1 MSDIWPASI
10 FQARGHRK
18 PGWLLSLLAGGIAF
32 TLYRITAFPGIGG
45 RFHPIDPQL
54 HQHYGL
60 VVGPFNSPWHPL
72 YYSLTWLLQWLPLQ
86 LSFPERVTLFS
97 AVFGAASVA
106 LAYGVAREI
115 TNRKLPAFVAALA
128 YAASYSQ
135 WVQSTEAEVYT
146 LQLTLTF
153 SVVLLLLK
161 WKRIQ
166 QPYLLWA
173 AIFMYFLS
181 FGVTLSMILLF
192 PALVYFV
199 ASINIR
205 QIWKPG
211 TLLIIVIS
219 GLVAAAQY
227 VPCFFHAFQ
236 AEPLAWGRNR
246 PVDLASYL
254 YVVSGDIFHGTFF
267 AFTPRE
273 LFLDRLPLLCWYWH
287 REYLLPGAVAFLLGL
302 VDLFRRQRG
311 MLLFL
316 VIGFLS
322 IFVFCANYGVD
333 DIEVFLFPSAVF
345 TVPIMAAGVAVL
357 GRPFPERFGAPVVAV
372 YCLLWFGGLLALT
385 FPSFKL
391 YEQPDQPLRRFVSDL
406 EPDALLVN
414 TNYSCGLTMKLRA
427 LLFTEPGLIGRTAT
441 YLEAGPDLGS
451 RRRFL
456 ADPEAVVPQALLRN
470 APAYV
475 LAENKGSV
483 SVCQPRPIGT
493 TLDYLIGEMQEGDRL
508 VLAWSGDLKENTEPP
523 LFRNSNSLVR
533 NTLREVGLSGGSGES
548 RYYLGIGCKG
558 SSCQAQETDV
568 NYTNF
573 SLRLDQSLSV
583 PGRWK
588 IPLAVEFNDL
598 ERGAET
604 AINLRINGADVLA
617 FARRP
622 ISVGFPRSRS
632 GPRFTKTQVADTE
645 LPAGSVAVVI
655 DGGSGEIRSLVR
667 APRPSYELPVFEQI
681 AEYCRVVPRNFD
693 SGGTLALG
701 SAEARLYLGS
711 GFDLDSVD
719 YGRPV
724 VYSTG
729 RRSHVYIPMTVPKS
743 RYRLKVEASLAAG
756 DEQMVVELAVNDQGV
771 YRSSLRDDTLQD
783 IVIDLPAGCM
793 KSGVNH
799 ISFHYS
805 RTASYFDLSRGIVK
819 ETGQRAVRLYSLSF
833 VPIPE

>member
-1 MSDIWPASI
+1 MSGD
-10 FQARGHRK
+10 R
-18 PGWLLSLLAGGIAF
+18 LLSLLAAGIAF
-32 TLYRITAFPGIGG
+32 TLYRLTAFPGIGG

-86 LSFPERVTLFS
+86 LSFPERVTLLS
-97 AVFGAASVA
+97 AVFGAASVT
-106 LAYGVAREI
+106 LAYGVAREM
-115 TNRKLPAFVAALA
+115 TERKLPAFVAALA
-128 YAASYSQ
+128 YAASFSQ
-135 WVQSTEAEVYT
+135 WVQSTEAEVYSLQMT
-146 LQLTLTF
+146 LSF
-153 SVVLLLLK
+153 SVVLLLLT

-166 QPYLLWA
+166 QPHLLWA
-173 AIFMYFLS
+173 AIFLYFLS
-181 FGVTLSMILLF
+181 FGVTLSMIVLLPALLF
-192 PALVYFV
+192 FV
-199 ASINIR
+199 ASTNIR

-211 TLLIIVIS
+211 TLLVIVLS

-227 VPCFFHAFQ
+227 VPCYFYAFQ

-246 PVDLASYL
+246 PADLASYL

-267 AFTPRE
+267 AFTPSE
-273 LFLDRLPLLCWYWH
+273 LLLDRLPLLCWYWH
-287 REYLLPGAVAFLLGL
+287 REYLLPGAAALFLGL
-302 VDLFRRQRG
+302 VDLFRRQRVSF
-311 MLLFL
+311 LFL
-316 VIGFLS
+316 VVGFLS
-322 IFVFCANYGVD
+322 VFVFCANYGVD
-333 DIEVFLFPSAVF
+333 DIEVFLLLSSVF
-345 TVPIMAAGVAVL
+345 TVPIMAAGVAAV
-357 GRPFPERFGAPVVAV
+357 GRHFPERFGVIVVAA
-372 YCLLWFGGLLALT
+372 YGLLWFSGSLALT

-391 YEQPDQPLRRFVSDL
+391 YEQPDQPLRRFMSDL

-414 TNYSCGLTMKLRA
+414 TNYSSGLTMKLRA
-427 LLFTEPGLIGRTAT
+427 LLFTEPGLIGRKAT

-451 RRRFL
+451 RRRIL
-456 ADPEAVVPQALLRN
+456 ADPDAVVPRALLRS

-475 LAENKGSV
+475 LAENKGSD
-483 SVCQPRPIGT
+483 SVCQTRPIGT
-493 TLDYLIGEMQEGDRL
+493 TLDYLIAEMQKGDRL

-523 LFRNSNSLVR
+523 LFRNSNGLAR
-533 NTLREVGLSGGSGES
+533 NTLREVGLSGGSGAS

-558 SSCQAQETDV
+558 SSCQAQETEV

-573 SLRLDQSLSV
+573 SLRLNQALSV
-583 PGRWK
+583 SGGRK
-588 IPLAVEFNDL
+588 SSLTVEFNDL

-622 ISVGFPRSRS
+622 LSIGFPRSRP
-632 GPRFTKTQVADTE
+632 GPRFTQTQVADTQ
-645 LPAGSVAVVI
+645 LPTGSVAVVI
-655 DGGSGEIRSLVR
+655 DGGSGEIRTLAR
-667 APRPSYELPVFEQI
+667 APRPSYELPVFEQL

-693 SGGTLALG
+693 TGGTLALG

-729 RRSHVYIPMTVPKS
+729 PRSHVYIPMTVPKS

-756 DEQMVVELAVNDQGV
+756 DEQMVMELAVNDQGV
-771 YRSSLRDDTLQD
+771 YRSSLRDNMLQD

-819 ETGQRAVRLYSLSF
+819 ETGQRAVRLYSLSL
-833 VPIPE
+833 VPLPE

>member
-1 MSDIWPASI
+1 MKVSGD
-10 FQARGHRK
+10 R
-18 PGWLLSLLAGGIAF
+18 LLSFLTAGIAF
-32 TLYRITAFPGIGG
+32 TLYRLTAFPGIGG

-86 LSFPERVTLFS
+86 LSFPERVTLLS

-115 TNRKLPAFVAALA
+115 TDRKLPAFVAALA

-153 SVVLLLLK
+153 AVVLLLLK

-166 QPYLLWA
+166 RPHLLWVA
-173 AIFMYFLS
+173 VFLYFLG
-181 FGVTLSMILLF
+181 FGVTLSMILLL
-192 PALVYFV
+192 PALLFFV
-199 ASINIR
+199 ASTNNR

-211 TLLIIVIS
+211 TLFVIVLS

-227 VPCFFHAFQ
+227 VPCYFHAFQ

-246 PVDLASYL
+246 PADLASYL

-267 AFTPRE
+267 AFLPSE
-273 LFLDRLPLLCWYWH
+273 LLLDRLPLLCWYWH
-287 REYLLPGAVAFLLGL
+287 REYLLPGVVALFLGL
-302 VDLFRRQRG
+302 VDLFRRQRV
-311 MLLFL
+311 LFIFL
-316 VIGFLS
+316 VIGLLS
-322 IFVFCANYGVD
+322 VFVFCANYGVD
-333 DIEVFLFPSAVF
+333 DIEVFLLLSSAF
-345 TVPIMAAGVAVL
+345 TVPIMAVGVAAI
-357 GRPFPERFGAPVVAV
+357 GRYFPERYGAPVLAA
-372 YCLLWFGGLLALT
+372 YCLLWFGGLLALM

-414 TNYSCGLTMKLRA
+414 TRYSFGLTMKLRA
-427 LLFTEPGLIGRTAT
+427 LLFTEPGLIDLKAT
-441 YLEAGPDLGS
+441 YLEAGPDLGN
-451 RRRFL
+451 RQRFL
-456 ADPEAVVPQALLRN
+456 ADPDAVVPRALLRN

-475 LAENKGSV
+475 LLDNKSSA

-493 TLDYLIGEMQEGDRL
+493 TLNYLIGEMQEGDRL
-508 VLAWSGDLKENTEPP
+508 VLAWSGDLNENNEPP
-523 LFRNSNSLVR
+523 LFRNINGLVR
-533 NTLREVGLSGGSGES
+533 NTLREVGLSGGSEKS

-573 SLRLDQSLSV
+573 SLRLDQALSV
-583 PGRWK
+583 PGRRK
-588 IPLAVEFNDL
+588 IPLTVEFNDL

-622 ISVGFPRSRS
+622 ISIGFPRSRS

-645 LPAGSVAVVI
+645 LPTGSVAIVI
-655 DGGSGEIRSLVR
+655 DGRSGEIRSLVR

-711 GFDLDSVD
+711 GFDLDSAD

-729 RRSHVYIPMTVPKS
+729 PRSHVYIPLTVPKS

-756 DEQMVVELAVNDQGV
+756 DEKMVMDIAVNDQGV
-771 YRSSLRDDTLQD
+771 YRSTLRDNIVQD
-783 IVIDLPAGCM
+783 VVIDLPAGCM

-799 ISFHYS
+799 FSFHYS
-805 RTASYFDLSRGIVK
+805 RTASYFDLSRGIIR
-819 ETGQRAVRLYSLSF
+819 ETGQRAVRLYSLSL